1 MFADYKKQNLL
12 LNFFRDLRLVHPL
25 QRSIKPQ
32 VLLNS
37 QTIKQNVVLRADA
50 EALSDQI
57 DICSDVIAIDNGSTR
72 GRRKQAG

>member
-1 MFADYKKQNLL
+1 M
-12 LNFFRDLRLVHPL
+12 HPL

-37 QTIKQNVVLRADA
+37 QTTKQNVVLRADA

-57 DICSDVIAIDNGSTR
+57 DIGSDVVAIDNGSTR